1 VKGGLVVFDLDGTLI
16 DSVADLAS
24 ALNATLDRLHPGTPP
39 LPVPEV
45 RTMIGEGALLL
56 ITKALRAVGHGDVPG
71 DALPVFL
78 DCYRRHLLDE
88 TRLYPGVL
96 ETLQALRGRPL
107 AVLTNKPGDLSRAI
121 VDGLGIGRFFA
132 RVCGGGDVPAKKP
145 DPGGLR
151 RLLEETGSDAGDAVM
166 VGDSAIDVQTGRAA
180 DVRTVGVTYG
190 FDPQGLRAQEPDV
203 LIDRMPELLDHL

>member
-56 ITKALRAVGHGDVPG
+56 ITKALRAVGQGDVPQ

-78 DCYRRHLLDE
+78 DCYRQHLLDE

-96 ETLQALRGRPL
+96 ETLEALRGRPL

-132 RVCGGGDVPAKKP
+132 RVYGGDDVPARKP

-151 RLLEETGSDAGDAVM
+151 RLLEETGSDAADAVM

-190 FDPQGLRAQEPDV
+190 FDPHGLRAQAPDV